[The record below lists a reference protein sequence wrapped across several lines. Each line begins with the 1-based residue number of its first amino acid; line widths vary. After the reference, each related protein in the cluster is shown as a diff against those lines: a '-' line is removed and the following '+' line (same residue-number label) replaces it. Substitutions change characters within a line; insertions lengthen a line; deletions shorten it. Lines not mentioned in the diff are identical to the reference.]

1 MAGILA
7 DFAGFGRIYECWDC
21 PNIHLQVGPVNIT
34 LARGAYMQLVDL
46 VNTSAANF
54 ELLRHRDQTIDQT
67 SSQPQR
73 RIDGSDGPLRE

>member
-1 MAGILA
+1 M
-7 DFAGFGRIYECWDC
+7 
-21 PNIHLQVGPVNIT
+21 NIT

-54 ELLRHRDQTIDQT
+54 ELLRHRDQTMDQT
-67 SSQPQR
+67 SSQPQK